1 MLDMSAEMKK
11 VTLVDKMI
19 FDNKCRLHL
28 EIYYNRAIIGG
39 NSGVGKS
46 YLFNILKS
54 LRDYGG
60 LPDNLI
66 FINYD
71 NKQDAKHLGE
81 VKHKIIFIDNADLV
95 LSNKDRERIMLDD
108 DNYYVLF
115 GRNLTGFGNNIY
127 TSGLLVINNNE
138 IKFDFPLARL

>member
-1 MLDMSAEMKK
+1 M
-11 VTLVDKMI
+11 
-19 FDNKCRLHL
+19 
-28 EIYYNRAIIGG
+28 
-39 NSGVGKS
+39 
-46 YLFNILKS
+46 KS

-71 NKQDAKHLGE
+71 NKQDAKRLEE

-115 GRNLTGFGNNIY
+115 GRNVTGFGNNIY
-127 TSGLLVINNNE
+127 TSGLLVITNNE
-138 IKFDFPLARL
+138 IKFDFPQLTGGTE